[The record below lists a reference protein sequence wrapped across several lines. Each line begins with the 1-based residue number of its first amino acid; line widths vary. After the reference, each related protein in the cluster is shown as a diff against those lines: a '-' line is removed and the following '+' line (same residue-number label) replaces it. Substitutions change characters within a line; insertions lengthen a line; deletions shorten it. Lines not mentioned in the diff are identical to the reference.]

1 MAASFAPVACICIL
15 CIPVGS
21 SAALRVRA
29 MACRPRALRE
39 LSPRG
44 AAVDIGWLSGAARTH
59 ATERAPSCFVLR
71 CWMLLLSSLSR
82 DSRRQGL
89 RAATTWVRELRESE
103 SSAPRGH
110 TCVVSARHVVA
121 WRGEQPNSDST
132 ANGPAQG
139 ALSVYAGRR
148 Q

>member
-44 AAVDIGWLSGAARTH
+44 AAVDIGWLSGAARTR

-82 DSRRQGL
+82 DTRRQGL

-110 TCVVSARHVVA
+110 TCVVSAARRRVA
-121 WRGEQPNSDST
+121 WRATDST